1 MDIEYDKD
9 FIYLF
14 FDEVDEYI
22 ELNIWFLLL
31 QGKTKKH

>member
-1 MDIEYDKD
+1 MDIEYDND

-31 QGKTKKH
+31 QEKTKKH